1 MFHRYRA
8 SLVADSKESACNMR
22 DPGLIPGSGRTPGEG
37 NGNLLQYSCL
47 EKSMERG
54 LAGYSPWDHKELD
67 TTDRLTHTCLSSR
80 PATLS
85 FLPFLK
91 KPIIICLIDFLH
103 GIPFTWNAF
112 PLTLTL
118 LILLIFYILTQMS
131 SLDKPSLSPK
141 SELHFSCYFFLL

>member
-1 MFHRYRA
+1 MFENVFNLPIFLNHVSLGIKFLADITHLKTPFCWLLACLIADKKFQPNCTFQIICLYSGSFTCFVLLFDHRA
-8 SLVADSKESACNMR
+8 SPCNVN
-22 DPGLIPGSGRTPGEG
+22 S
-37 NGNLLQYSCL
+37 
-47 EKSMERG
+47 
-54 LAGYSPWDHKELD
+54 
-67 TTDRLTHTCLSSR
+67 CLSSI
-80 PATLS
+80 P
-85 FLPFLK
+85 K

-118 LILLIFYILTQMS
+118 LILLIFYILTQIS